1 MIKQN
6 YKKLEFTTK
15 ETFSL
20 KDHKIETN
28 KLNNYRNV
36 YISNNCHIKPKGVQF
51 IIKNV
56 NEALKE
62 YKISDDTLKIVIVSF
77 DDGIGGFGSYNAIKN
92 EVYFN
97 EIISDK
103 NKLIFENIELGHVE
117 RHEIWHLKQALIYKN
132 KFDTINKDSY
142 INYLKYANGQ
152 AKKFLD
158 SLGIND
164 DNVSVISK
172 YAYNMF
178 MYQNYNEVEA
188 EIKAKKGAL
197 CTLQNFQKKYKN

>member
-132 KFDTINKDSY
+132 RFDTINKDSY

>member
-103 NKLIFENIELGHVE
+103 NKLIFENIEFGHVE

>member
-97 EIISDK
+97 EIISDR

>member
-62 YKISDDTLKIVIVSF
+62 YKINDDTLKIVIVSF

-103 NKLIFENIELGHVE
+103 NKLIFENIKLGHVE
-117 RHEIWHLKQALIYKN
+117 RHEIWHLKQAIDYKN
-132 KFDTINKDSY
+132 KYVLITYDNY
-142 INYLKYANGQ
+142 ENYLIYARSNT
-152 AKKFLD
+152 KKFLD
-158 SLGIND
+158 SLRISE
-164 DNVSVISK
+164 DNVGVISK
-172 YAYNMF
+172 YAYS
-178 MYQNYNEVEA
+178 MYIYKHYDEVEA